1 MFGIGFPELLLIL
14 AIALIFIG
22 PKKLPEIAKALG
34 RGFAEFKRATD
45 DFKQSLNEETQISQI
60 RDQILEGGKIHPP
73 GSKTQQAEKGA
84 DIYPEEIDLPGVNP
98 NRGDQ
103 PLGPRANAERPTENG
118 EKTDEPLTEKT
129 DKSTEIADS
138 EPEVPEEKPHG

>member
-14 AIALIFIG
+14 AIALIVIG

-45 DFKQSLNEETQISQI
+45 EFKQSLNEEAQVSQI

-73 GSKTQQAEKGA
+73 GSQTKQAEKGA
-84 DIYPEEIDLPGVNP
+84 EIYPEEFDLPGVNP

-103 PLGPRANAERPTENG
+103 PLGPRKDAENPNENR
-118 EKTDEPLTEKT
+118 EKTDDPPTKKADEATGL
-129 DKSTEIADS
+129 ADS
-138 EPEVPEEKPHG
+138 EPEAPEEKPHG